1 MERDCEDCGFTF
13 TDNRYFKG
21 ELPKNA
27 FCQLCCSERFFA
39 DVEHG
44 NKILKEET
52 WNFRSNWNTKV
63 WNSSS
68 LYEEGS
74 DFLHIDVKQEK
85 LELQL
90 AIKKREGS
98 NDEFLVWIGD
108 KQFICKAEPID
119 EEARHEQGK
128 ILSEHSPLEILD
140 KEI

>member
-1 MERDCEDCGFTF
+1 MERDCEDCGITF

-27 FCQLCCSERFFA
+27 FCSLCCSERFFA
-39 DVEHG
+39 DVDHG
-44 NKILKEET
+44 NKVLKEET

-74 DFLHIDVKQEK
+74 DFLHIDIKQGK
-85 LELQL
+85 LELEM

-98 NDEFLVWIGD
+98 TDEFLVWIGD

-119 EEARHEQGK
+119 EETRHEQGK

>member
-1 MERDCEDCGFTF
+1 MERDCEDCGVSF

-39 DVEHG
+39 DVDHG

-68 LYEEGS
+68 LYEESS
-74 DFLHIDVKQEK
+74 DFIHIDIKQGKLK
-85 LELQL
+85 LEM

-98 NDEFLVWIGD
+98 TDEFLVWIGD

>member
-1 MERDCEDCGFTF
+1 MERDCEDCGVTF

-27 FCQLCCSERFFA
+27 FCPLCCSERFFA

-90 AIKKREGS
+90 AIKKREGF

-119 EEARHEQGK
+119 EETRHGQGK

-140 KEI
+140 EEI